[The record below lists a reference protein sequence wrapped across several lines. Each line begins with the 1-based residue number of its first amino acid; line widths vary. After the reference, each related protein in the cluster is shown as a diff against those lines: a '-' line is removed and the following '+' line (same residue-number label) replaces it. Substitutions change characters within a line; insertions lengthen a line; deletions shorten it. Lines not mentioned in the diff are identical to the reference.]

1 MCVLA
6 GGDSDDDMPALID
19 VAGGDSEDGMPA
31 LIDPIDG
38 FMPSNG
44 HASSSGCGAI
54 QTAPVGNLLN
64 FPSRGLPHGHLIWH
78 DLIGCIKYMQKYI
91 AKSN

>member
-6 GGDSDDDMPALID
+6 GGDSEDDMPALID
-19 VAGGDSEDGMPA
+19 LASGDFEDDMPA

-44 HASSSGCGAI
+44 HASSCGCGAI

-64 FPSRGLPHGHLIWH
+64 FPSRGLPHVHLIWH

-91 AKSN
+91 AKAD